1 MPLNNHPHINTCVNS
16 AENKTNTPKKRSSSA
31 ELHQSAVTV
40 QDHNTNTRLSL
51 FIASALQIHHWQ
63 IDRHCGNIAVTLIK
77 HRTDDQ

>member
-1 MPLNNHPHINTCVNS
+1 MPLNNHAHINTCVDCRKQS
-16 AENKTNTPKKRSSSA
+16 KKKKKSSLA

-51 FIASALQIHHWQ
+51 FIASALKIHHWH